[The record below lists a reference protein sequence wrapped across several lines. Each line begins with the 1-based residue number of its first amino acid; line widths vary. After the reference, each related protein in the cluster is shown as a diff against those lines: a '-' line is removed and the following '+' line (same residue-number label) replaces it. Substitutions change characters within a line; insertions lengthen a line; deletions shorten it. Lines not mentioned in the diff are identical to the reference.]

1 MTEDEFL
8 AAWKLVYGYGVVDYE
23 EARDFKIKFK
33 SVMPTRQYVG
43 LLTRLNDERK
53 LIARGNK
60 WRLAHE
66 TREVVA
72 G

>member
-23 EARDFKIKFK
+23 EARDFKFKFK

-43 LLTRLNDERK
+43 LLSK
-53 LIARGNK
+53 LRSEGKLVAHGNK

-66 TREVVA
+66 TSKVVA

>member
-23 EARDFKIKFK
+23 DARDFKFKFK
-33 SVMPTRQYVG
+33 SVMSTRQYAG
-43 LLTRLNDERK
+43 LLTKLKNEGK